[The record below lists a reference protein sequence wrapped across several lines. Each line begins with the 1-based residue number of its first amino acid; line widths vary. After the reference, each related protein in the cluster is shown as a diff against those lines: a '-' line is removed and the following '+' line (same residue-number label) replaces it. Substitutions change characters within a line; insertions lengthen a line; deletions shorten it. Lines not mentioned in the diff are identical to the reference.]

1 MLRSRVGFK
10 ALSRNAPLIRA
21 RTMRLIL
28 ELAKRSFQRHMTYRA
43 AALAGLM
50 TNLVFGAL
58 RAAVLLALYG
68 ERSVVAGISTQDV
81 VTYVALTQAVIAYLS
96 IFGWY
101 DLMNSVHTGEIA
113 MDLLKPMNLYT
124 FWLARDLG
132 RAATAF
138 LWRALPLVAS
148 YSLLFDM
155 THPSALG
162 QVAALIVAIFLSWL
176 VSFSWYFLV
185 NLTAFWTPYAQ
196 GIGRFGF
203 VIIWF
208 LSGFMMPLRFYPD
221 WLSRLASLTPF
232 PHMLNTVIEIYLG
245 VVQPGQVVPALL
257 LQASWALGLFLL
269 GQLLLRAGVRRLV
282 VLGG

>member
-1 MLRSRVGFK
+1 
-10 ALSRNAPLIRA
+10 
-21 RTMRLIL
+21 
-28 ELAKRSFQRHMTYRA
+28 MTYRA
-43 AALAGLM
+43 AALAGLL
-50 TNLVFGAL
+50 TNVVFGLL

-68 ERSVVAGISTQDV
+68 ERRAVAGMSTQDA

-101 DLMNSVHTGEIA
+101 DLMNSVHSGEIA
-113 MDLLKPMNLYT
+113 TDLLKPMNLYT

-132 RAATAF
+132 RAATAL
-138 LWRALPLVAS
+138 LWRAIPIVAC

-155 THPSALG
+155 TYPTNVG
-162 QVAALIVAIFLSWL
+162 QGAALIVAMVLSWL

-185 NLTAFWTPYAQ
+185 NLTAFWTPYAA

-208 LSGFMMPLRFYPD
+208 FSGFLMPLRFYPD
-221 WLSRLASLTPF
+221 WLNRLASLTPF

-245 VVQPGQVVPALL
+245 AVGPGQVLPALL
-257 LQASWALGLFLL
+257 LQALWALGLIGL
-269 GQLLLRAGVRRLV
+269 GQLLLRVGVRRLV
-282 VLGG
+282 ILGG